1 MKIVFANDKIGECV
15 KIRTDVFVIEQGVPP
30 ELEVDGFDA
39 PGAPCDHFLIV
50 DGDDNVGTFR
60 CIFEGGAVHVGRL
73 CVKKEHRGEGFGRA
87 ALEFIEKIYAARGY
101 EKLTLGAQVTAIPF
115 YEKCGFKVVSDVFLD
130 AGIEHRKMEK
140 ALR

>member
-1 MKIVFANDKIGECV
+1 MNIVFAGDRIDECV
-15 KIRTDVFVIEQGVPP
+15 KIRTEVFVDEQHVPP

-39 PGAPCDHFLIV
+39 TGAPCDHFLIV
-50 DGDDNVGTFR
+50 DEGEPVGTFR
-60 CIFEGGAVHVGRL
+60 CIFESGAVHVGRL
-73 CVKKEHRGEGFGRA
+73 CVKKEKRHRGFGRA
-87 ALEFIEKIYAARGY
+87 ALEFIEKYYGARGY
-101 EKLTLGAQVTAIPF
+101 EKLTLGAQCAAIPF

>member
-1 MKIVFANDKIGECV
+1 MKIVFANDRIDKCV
-15 KIRTDVFVIEQGVPP
+15 KIRTEVFVIEQGVPP

-39 PGAPCDHFLIV
+39 ADAPCDHFLIV
-50 DGDDNVGTFR
+50 DEGEPVGTFR

-73 CVKKEHRGEGFGRA
+73 CVKKEKRRQGYGRA
-87 ALEFIEKIYAARGY
+87 ALGFIEKYYAARGY
-101 EKLTLGAQVTAIPF
+101 EKLTLGAQRTAIPF

-130 AGIEHRKMEK
+130 AGIEHKKMEK

>member
-1 MKIVFANDKIGECV
+1 MEIVFANDKIDECV
-15 KIRTDVFVIEQGVPP
+15 KIRTEVFVIEQGVPP

-39 PGAPCDHFLIV
+39 AGAPCDHFLIV
-50 DGDDNVGTFR
+50 DEGEPVGTFR

-73 CVKKEHRGEGFGRA
+73 CVKKEKRHRGYGRA
-87 ALEFIEKIYAARGY
+87 ALEFIEKYYGARGY
-101 EKLTLGAQVTAIPF
+101 EKLTLGAQCTAIPF
-115 YEKCGFKVVSDVFLD
+115 YEKCGFSVVSDVFLD

>member
-1 MKIVFANDKIGECV
+1 MEIVFANDKISECV
-15 KIRTDVFVIEQGVPP
+15 KIRTEVFVDEQHVPP

-50 DGDDNVGTFR
+50 DGGDNVGTFR

-73 CVKKEHRGEGFGRA
+73 CVKKERRGKGYGRA
-87 ALEFIEKIYAARGY
+87 ALEFIEKYYAARGY
-101 EKLTLGAQVTAIPF
+101 EKLTLGAQCTAIPF